1 MKVKLKRKQIAKRE
15 DMMAIA
21 MPNEDIIHLF
31 WIEGGE
37 WRLKTI

>member
-1 MKVKLKRKQIAKRE
+1 MNVKLKRKPIAKRA

-21 MPNEDIIHLF
+21 MPNEDIIRLF